1 MNHDEWLER
10 AEIYAVGA
18 LDGDELAQFEA
29 HLASGCPACESRLRD
44 TREALT
50 LLPRSLTPITP
61 PLGIKARL
69 LEQIA
74 AESTWPP
81 PLLPRL
87 RQRWWGVGVSALA
100 AAGLLIV
107 LGIDFYRTRQELH
120 RMTSMVSTLQA
131 DLARREET
139 IQSLRANL
147 ESIRRDLQRA
157 QGEVATL
164 QAELAKREETIEAE
178 RQELRRVQG
187 TMTALQS
194 ELAERE
200 MALHLLSTPQVR
212 LVRLTGLEPSP
223 GAAGRLLWNPAAY
236 TGLLLTSGL
245 PQTSRD
251 RIYELWAIAGNEPI
265 PAGIFAVDERGHA
278 VLHLPPLPKT
288 KRVNKFAVT
297 LEPAGGVAQPSGAML
312 LLGSL

>member
-29 HLASGCPACESRLRD
+29 HLAPGCPACESRLRD

-50 LLPRSLTPITP
+50 LLPRSLTPTTP
-61 PLGIKARL
+61 PPRIKARL

-74 AESTWPP
+74 TESILPA
-81 PLLPRL
+81 PLPPRL
-87 RQRWWGVGVSALA
+87 RGRRWSVGVSALA
-100 AAGLLIV
+100 AAALLIV

-131 DLARREET
+131 DLVRREET
-139 IQSLRANL
+139 IQSLSANL
-147 ESIRRDLQRA
+147 ESTRRDLQRVE
-157 QGEVATL
+157 GEVAAL
-164 QAELAKREETIEAE
+164 QAELVKREETIEAE

-187 TMTALQS
+187 TMAALQS

-200 MALHLLSTPQVR
+200 QALRLLSAPQVR

-223 GAAGRLLWNPAAY
+223 GAVGQLLWNPAAY
-236 TGLLLTSGL
+236 TGVLLTSGL
-245 PQTSRD
+245 PQLSRD
-251 RIYELWAIAGNEPI
+251 RIYELWAIAGSEPI

-278 VLHLPPLPKT
+278 VLHLPPLPKA

-297 LEPAGGVAQPSGAML
+297 LEPAGGVAKPSGPML